1 MSFNSKTAVLFSAL
15 VLVLAGST
23 IMISGIDGEEP
34 SNGNVASVNGQ
45 GYGTLQE
52 ALDAAQDG
60 DVVTILDDIKLEA
73 NSNNVGVYINSGV
86 TIEGNGHT
94 ISTDSAKYLL
104 RTADDSSFG
113 TALTI
118 RDLNLV
124 NNFAS
129 TGAMCLITWGM
140 TSDLVLENVSMKAD
154 SGPNSQPLTIS
165 GTSSVMIDVTIKGC
179 SIISSDSGYDIIS
192 FNPVDMTITDTYLE
206 GWAVIYMKTATSG
219 GGAGTHDSVI
229 EVSDS
234 EIVSI
239 NNHTGPR
246 NDFCAIVFQDTNTS
260 ITLTDVDVTVGET
273 AGNRQSLFG
282 SDPYTHD
289 TGLNFYSIGGD
300 NTTVTFVGENVT
312 MLYVYQDDEY
322 IVDGDCEITG
332 GTFVNV
338 DSSEITQHLAEGL
351 EVSIGAD
358 GKMSVSESETNPP
371 IIWDDEDDYV
381 PIPPV
386 VVDDSSDDDTVTIVA
401 CAAAAVVAAL
411 MAVFLIIERRK

>member
-1 MSFNSKTAVLFSAL
+1 MSSNVKTAVVLSAL
-15 VLVLAGST
+15 ILVLAGST

-73 NSNNVGVYINSGV
+73 NDQNAGALIGSGV

-94 ISTDSAKYLL
+94 VTTDTATYLL
-104 RTADDSSFG
+104 RTVEDSSFG

-118 RDLNLV
+118 RNLNLV
-124 NNFAS
+124 NDSGAKS
-129 TGAMCLITWGM
+129 AMCLITRNM
-140 TSDLVLENVSMKAD
+140 TSNLVLENVSMIAD
-154 SGPNSQPLTIS
+154 SGANTQPLTI
-165 GTSSVMIDVTIKGC
+165 GGATDVKIDVTITGC
-179 SIISSDSGYDIIS
+179 SFISSDSGYAIIC

-206 GWAVIYMKTATSG
+206 GWAVIFMKAASAG
-219 GGAGTHDSVI
+219 GGGTQGSVI

-260 ITLTDVDVTVGET
+260 ITLTDVNVTVGET

-338 DSSEITQHLAEGL
+338 DTSEITQHLADGL

-358 GKMSVSESETNPP
+358 GKMSVSEPKTNPP
-371 IIWDDEDDYV
+371 IIWDDDDDYV